1 MVVWYHSITTK
12 LTAGFIILIL
22 IIAGMSVMYTFG
34 ATKSALKETT
44 REELTALA
52 ALSATQINGD
62 IVTTLKPGDEN
73 TPQFLNLRDQLYE
86 MEQSNSEILYLYL
99 MRLDGDTV
107 SFIVDADYGKT
118 EDAAAIGDV
127 YENPTPELIQGF
139 SSGSADSEFTTD
151 QWGTV
156 MSGYAP
162 VYDSTGT
169 AVGLVGID
177 MSANRIIDRQDFIG
191 NTIYLI
197 ILIGILIT
205 GLIIGFFSKTLI
217 RDVKVLNETAARIST
232 GDMDV
237 FVTVQR
243 KDEIGELADSFSRM
257 VSSLK
262 IMMMDD
268 DMYRR

>member
-1 MVVWYHSITTK
+1 MVLWYNSITTK
-12 LTAGFIILIL
+12 LTAGFVILIL
-22 IIAGMSVMYTFG
+22 IIAGMSVLYTYG

-52 ALSATQINGD
+52 SLSATQIDGD
-62 IVTTLKPGDEN
+62 AVKSLKPGDEN
-73 TPQFLNLRDQLYE
+73 TPAFNKLRDQIYK
-86 MEQSNSEILYLYL
+86 MEKSNQEILYIYL
-99 MRLDGDTV
+99 MRQEGDTI

-118 EDAAAIGDV
+118 EDAASIGDV
-127 YENPTPELIQGF
+127 YDSPTPDMREGF
-139 SSGSADSEFTTD
+139 TRGSADKEFTTD

-162 VYDSTGT
+162 VFDSNGSS
-169 AVGLVGID
+169 VGIIGID
-177 MSANRIIDRQDFIG
+177 MSANRVMDRQDFIG

-197 ILIGILIT
+197 ILIGLIIT
-205 GLIIGFFSKTLI
+205 GLIIGFFSKTMI
-217 RDVKVLNETAARIST
+217 RDIKSLNDSAARISS
-232 GDMDV
+232 GDMNV
-237 FVTVQR
+237 FVTVKR

-268 DMYRR
+268 DDL

>member
-1 MVVWYHSITTK
+1 MMVNWYQSITTK

-22 IIAGMSVMYTFG
+22 IIAGMSVLYTLG

-52 ALSATQINGD
+52 TLSATQIDGD
-62 IVTTLKPGDEN
+62 RIKNINPGDES
-73 TPQFLNLRDQLYE
+73 TSRFTTLRDQLYRIE
-86 MEQSNSEILYLYL
+86 KSSPEILYVYL
-99 MRLDGDTV
+99 MRKTRDTV
-107 SFIVDADYGKT
+107 SFVIDADYGKT
-118 EDAAAIGDV
+118 DDAAKIGDV
-127 YENPTPELIQGF
+127 YDLPTLEMISGF
-139 SSGSADSEFTTD
+139 TSGNADHEFTTD

-162 VYDSTGT
+162 IKDSTGEI
-169 AVGLVGID
+169 VGIIGID
-177 MSANRIIDRQDFIG
+177 MSANKVIERQDFIG

-205 GLIIGFFSKTLI
+205 GLIIGFFSRTMI
-217 RDVKVLNETAARIST
+217 RDIRSLNDSAARISC

-237 FVTVQR
+237 LVTVER

-257 VSSLK
+257 VASLK
-262 IMMMDD
+262 IMMMNDD
-268 DMYRR
+268 D